1 MIATL
6 TVLLVLFQSPEP
18 PRAQSHGPR
27 LIAERVDSA
36 YTDIADCPMV
46 ELDEETSAAS
56 TLCAGTAGYELLVS
70 DEDARMSITVIAPD
84 HSRHALDYWH
94 VVTFAFSTLGTKA
107 EWRVI
112 DRNGERVPVA
122 LIVRVNASEGDDP
135 SAITSY
141 LAVAKITREK
151 ICVTD
156 RIDPGAGMNAAA
168 RRAADSAGDRPCL
181 PDPEE

>member
-1 MIATL
+1 M
-6 TVLLVLFQSPEP
+6 
-18 PRAQSHGPR
+18 
-27 LIAERVDSA
+27 

-46 ELDEETSAAS
+46 ELDEETGAAS
-56 TLCAGTAGYELLVS
+56 TLCAGIAGYELLVT

-94 VVTFAFSTLGTKA
+94 VVTFAFSSLGTKA

-112 DRNGERVPVA
+112 DRNGALVPVA

-141 LAVAKITREK
+141 LAVAKITPETT
-151 ICVTD
+151 CVTD
-156 RIDPGAGMNAAA
+156 RIDPSADMNAAA
-168 RRAADSAGDRPCL
+168 RRAADTTDKRPCL
-181 PDPEE
+181 PYPEE